1 MATPDI
7 AARIAKK
14 WLSLIRQV
22 SASADTKS
30 VSEKHHEVGV
40 GIFMKERE
48 ESDEEREK
56 ERSAND
62 TRARCEKGEG
72 TSHIREEGVPKLPKA
87 AVGGGFSGGPLH

>member
-1 MATPDI
+1 
-7 AARIAKK
+7 
-14 WLSLIRQV
+14 
-22 SASADTKS
+22 
-30 VSEKHHEVGV
+30 
-40 GIFMKERE
+40 MKERE